1 MPMMT
6 IKSKGYAAILIVAVL
21 LYMMSAVVYA
31 HEAPDMEREGS
42 IHITMLYGEEAVPGG
57 SLTLY
62 RVGDVQENDG
72 DYDFVISEDFKAS
85 GENLRN
91 IQAEGLAVKLQA
103 YAENQKLAGLTRT
116 VSGDGTIAFDN
127 LELGLY
133 LLVQN
138 QAAEG
143 YLKAAPFLVSMPM
156 MEDGTYIYDVIANT
170 KIELEKLPET
180 PPETKETE
188 SSESEPSE
196 TETEKNKIPGN
207 PAPPRLPQTGQLN
220 WPIPI
225 MAVAGLILFLSGWLL
240 CRGGRA
246 EGHNHRERRNPDSAR

>member
-1 MPMMT
+1 M
-6 IKSKGYAAILIVAVL
+6 
-21 LYMMSAVVYA
+21 
-31 HEAPDMEREGS
+31 
-42 IHITMLYGEEAVPGG
+42 
-57 SLTLY
+57 
-62 RVGDVQENDG
+62 
-72 DYDFVISEDFKAS
+72 
-85 GENLRN
+85 
-91 IQAEGLAVKLQA
+91 
-103 YAENQKLAGLTRT
+103 AGLTRT
-116 VSGDGTIAFDN
+116 ISGDGAIDFDN
-127 LELGLY
+127 LDLGLY

-207 PAPPRLPQTGQLN
+207 PAPPRLPPDGAVKLADTDHGCGRSY
-220 WPIPI
+220 IVFER
-225 MAVAGLILFLSGWLL
+225 MASLPGRQS
-240 CRGGRA
+240 GRA
-246 EGHNHRERRNPDSAR
+246 

>member
-21 LYMMSAVVYA
+21 LYMMSAAVYA

-62 RVGDVQENDG
+62 RVGDVQEDDG
-72 DYDFVISEDFKAS
+72 SYDFVISGDFKAS
-85 GENLRN
+85 GESLEN
-91 IQAEGLAVKLQA
+91 ITAEGLAARLQSYVKTH
-103 YAENQKLAGLTRT
+103 KLTGLTRT
-116 VSGDGTIAFDN
+116 VSEDGTIDFNHLD
-127 LELGLY
+127 LGLY

-143 YLKAAPFLVSMPM
+143 YLEAAPFLVSIPM

-170 KIELEKLPET
+170 KAELEKLPET
-180 PPETKETE
+180 PPETTETE
-188 SSESEPSE
+188 SLESEPPES
-196 TETEKNKIPGN
+196 ETEKNKIPGN

-240 CRGGRA
+240 RTA
-246 EGHNHRERRNPDSAR
+246 SYEK